1 MYKRQ
6 GCVWNCGDEVEG
18 NNQGD
23 ISSEE
28 AAAKWLE
35 HQNTWSGKLENL
47 RNNGLRGT
55 SAIVAMLV
63 VFAVAVGFCAWV
75 NNSTS
80 DSDRDEV
87 QVGARSYSA
96 TTVRD
101 EVQVGAR
108 SYSATTART
117 VQNTQS
123 DSARNRVR
131 VRLNNQLREAEA
143 EVSAAQQKFNRAD
156 GEIKAAFE
164 NLKST
169 QRNTVQRT
177 NALRDLKDAE
187 SQQDIAS
194 EELRKARNLVC
205 DIYIDIAGSSAFNL
219 QERRDAIRQGT
230 RSCTEP
236 SQHDRLKIG

>member
-1 MYKRQ
+1 M
-6 GCVWNCGDEVEG
+6 NSGDEVEG

-80 DSDRDEV
+80 DSD
-87 QVGARSYSA
+87 
-96 TTVRD
+96 RD

-219 QERRDAIRQGT
+219 QERRGAIRQGT